1 MKWMKFTI
9 KTTTEATDFVSAM
22 LAENGIEGVEIEDNV
37 PLTKE
42 EEASMFTDIPALLPE
57 DDGTAFVHF
66 YIDPDSR
73 VLPIENEAGE
83 RIHFSTG
90 SSLRDA
96 RMESGSEGYLFETKE
111 ALISTL
117 EAGLAELTCFTD
129 IGEGSITLSF
139 TEDRDWLNNWKTF
152 FKPAAIT
159 EDIIVKPS
167 WEQLSC
173 DDAAGKTIIDIDPG
187 TAFGTGTHETTRL
200 IITALE
206 KYLQP
211 GMEVMDAGCGS
222 GIVSIAAAKL
232 GAGHVLALDI
242 DTAAV
247 TATMENRELNHI
259 DAKLLSTYPGNLLE
273 PATLPEFLQGNT
285 PKQFDIV
292 AANILA
298 DVIIA
303 LSDQVAEY
311 LKQGGLFLSCGILAE
326 KAEDVRLALSKNQ
339 FAVLE
344 EITLGE
350 WICFA
355 AKRNG

>member
-22 LAENGIEGVEIEDNV
+22 LAEQGIEGVEIEDHV
-37 PLTKE
+37 PLTME
-42 EEASMFTDIPALLPE
+42 EEASMYTDIPAVLPE

-66 YIDPDSR
+66 YIDPDSH

-83 RIHFSTG
+83 RIFFSTG

-96 RMESGSEGYLFETKE
+96 SMKSTDGDYLFQTKE
-111 ALISTL
+111 DLISTL
-117 EAGLAELTCFTD
+117 KNGLAELALFTD

-139 TEDRDWLNNWKTF
+139 TEDCDWMNNWKTY

-167 WEQLSC
+167 WEHLNPA
-173 DDAAGKTIIDIDPG
+173 DAAGKTIIDIDPG

-200 IITALE
+200 IITALQ
-206 KYLQP
+206 KYFQP
-211 GMEVMDAGCGS
+211 GMEVLDAGCGS

-232 GAGHVLALDI
+232 GASHVLGLDI
-242 DTAAV
+242 DPAAV
-247 TATMENRELNHI
+247 TATMENRVRNGI
-259 DAKLLSTYPGNLLE
+259 DESLLCACQGNLLE
-273 PATLPEFLQGNT
+273 PATLPKSLQTDT

-303 LSDQVAEY
+303 LSGHVAKY
-311 LKQGGLFLSCGILAE
+311 IKQGGLFLSCGILVQ
-326 KAEDVRLALSKNQ
+326 KANDVRQALSDNQ
-339 FAVLE
+339 FTVLE

-350 WICFA
+350 WICFV
-355 AKRNG
+355 AKLNP